1 MSVFFRAAGV
11 ADIDALVQ
19 LMRAYCAFD
28 HLPFDEQTRRRTV
41 EKFLREHSWGRL
53 WLILAD
59 GAPIGYLALTL
70 GFSFEYGGY
79 DAFIDEVYISEQHQG
94 QGIGR
99 LALQIA
105 EDECRVLG
113 VQALHLEVER
123 VNTNA
128 HALYR
133 KVGFIEHERR
143 LMTKQISSNR

>member
-1 MSVFFRAAGV
+1 MGTSFRVAGV

-19 LMRAYCAFD
+19 LMRDYCAFD
-28 HLPFDEQTRRRTV
+28 HLPFDAQTRRRTV
-41 EKFLREHSWGRL
+41 EKFIRDHSWGRL
-53 WLILAD
+53 WLILTD
-59 GAPIGYLALTL
+59 GAPVGYLILTL

-79 DAFIDEVYISEQHQG
+79 DAFIDEVYIREQHRG

-105 EDECRVLG
+105 EDACRELG

-123 VNTNA
+123 VNTTA

-133 KVGFIEHERR
+133 KVGFVEHDRH
-143 LMTKQISSNR
+143 LLTKQITSNR